1 MATIYLETE
10 INRDPAEV
18 WAVISD
24 WDQGPSRMAPGF
36 VTNTV
41 REGED
46 RIVTFANGAV
56 AREIKLG
63 QDDERRRLAWSVVGN
78 PNVTHHSGAFEVH
91 DAGAGASRVTWFAD
105 VLPAAA
111 AATFEQMMTHGL
123 AVMTQALGR

>member
-41 REGED
+41 RDGED

-63 QDDERRRLAWSVVGN
+63 QDDARRRLAWSVVGN
-78 PNVTHHSGAFEVH
+78 PNMTHHNGAFEVH
-91 DAGAGASRVTWFAD
+91 DAGGGKSRVTWIAD
-105 VLPAAA
+105 VLPQPAADV
-111 AATFEQMMTHGL
+111 FRQMMTHGL
-123 AVMTQALGR
+123 AVMTQALRR